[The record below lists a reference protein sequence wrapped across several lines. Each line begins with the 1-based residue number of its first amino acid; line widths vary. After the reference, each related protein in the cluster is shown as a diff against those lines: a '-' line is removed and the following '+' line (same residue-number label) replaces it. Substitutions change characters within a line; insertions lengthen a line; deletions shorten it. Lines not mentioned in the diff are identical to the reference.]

1 MSTKAPPLKAIKK
14 WSEADAA
21 EPEPEPAS
29 VSHDD
34 PEPLVFLANIV
45 CNNAPILT
53 SWSDNFDLSRGVDPD
68 AMANALL
75 YREVCASVNSY
86 FDLELH
92 LTRYSDVADSLGFGD
107 IPHHTTFATAHRER
121 FSDLI
126 VQQIEEVAESF
137 REETHVERCCAK
149 YAIEEPDSDWPVH
162 DLPGLP
168 EIERFEKDRAF
179 DKVKPILHDVVD
191 FERAPNAE
199 IPAESLVE
207 FAGYL
212 ARRNTFAEQ
221 GSERFWIEEA
231 DDVEDHFSPETFRR
245 AVRNKERQ
253 KTRVPDE
260 GTMWVEPRDWS
271 INKTE
276 KPGGTDDWHSTLEE
290 GVERLVGELNDAGV
304 IDGPVP
310 ICIDASIRPYHK
322 HPDGADERPE
332 GVYQESH
339 FETNYG
345 YKDISASAI
354 INGRSVVLANVSHV
368 PGDRFFK
375 SVKYLIDRVTDLVDV
390 ECFYADAEFATTR
403 ICRYIEHTND
413 EYVFKKPH
421 TGPVVDALDEMDG
434 KAGWTDYTMRT
445 ATRGA
450 GGITEVNSTLFAV
463 EKRGQIGVKKGVKR
477 DEETSQTA
485 IADFQGVTGATG
497 QQEMDA
503 FVTDEDVELVA
514 FITNKEITS
523 VGVDPEENPIGHDP
537 ENTVWGAAQGYRRR
551 WSIETAFRQI
561 KYQFMA
567 RTTSRDLGVRRFFW
581 MIAMLLYNSWAVMC
595 LLVQEN
601 VSHVPDD
608 RPPVRAKVF
617 LEQLAKK
624 PPPD

>member
-1 MSTKAPPLKAIKK
+1 MQTAPPPKAINEMGQAVRREQQLEAERLATEDPDRF
-14 WSEADAA
+14 SE
-21 EPEPEPAS
+21 
-29 VSHDD
+29 
-34 PEPLVFLANIV
+34 LAGMVRKNGPIV
-45 CNNAPILT
+45 GEFT
-53 SWSDNFDLSRGVDPD
+53 DLSEGPTQYGACDMS
-68 AMANALL
+68 AALV
-75 YREVCASVNSY
+75 YREVCSCIDSY
-86 FDLELH
+86 LDLELH
-92 LTRYSDVADSLGFGD
+92 LNRYSEVAEILGFGE
-107 IPHHTTFATAHRER
+107 IPDHTTFSKTHRER
-121 FSDLI
+121 FPETVNDRIDSL
-126 VQQIEEVAESF
+126 AESI
-137 REETHVERCCAK
+137 RERLSDYDFGAALAVDA
-149 YAIEEPDSDWPVH
+149 PDVDWPMGN
-162 DLPGLP
+162 LPGLP
-168 EIERFEKDRAF
+168 EVERVEKDKAFEKI
-179 DKVKPILHDVVD
+179 KPILHDVVD

-221 GSERFWIEEA
+221 GAERFWVEEA

-245 AVRNKERQ
+245 AVRNKEKQ
-253 KTRVPDE
+253 KTRVPDK

-276 KPGGTDDWHSTLEE
+276 QPGGTDDWHSTLEE
-290 GVERLVGELNDAGV
+290 GVERLVGQLNDAGV

-354 INGRSVVLANVSHV
+354 VNGRSIVLANVSHV

-403 ICRYIEHTND
+403 ICRYLQHTNE

-421 TGPVVDALDEMDG
+421 SGPVVDALDEMDG

-445 ATRGA
+445 STRGA
-450 GGITEVNSTLFAV
+450 GGITEVSSTLFAV

-503 FVTDEDVELVA
+503 FVTEEDIELVA

-523 VGVDPEENPIGHDP
+523 VGVDPEENPIAHDP